1 MSALSALFEETA
13 LAAGIAVLDVYHAGA
28 KAHAKAD
35 GSPVTEADL
44 RAEEVIFDSLAKASP
59 DTPIVGEEAAASGG
73 APCVEGGSFYLVDPL
88 DGTKE
93 FMARRHDFTVNIAL
107 IENGRPLAGIVYA
120 PALRRAYVAADGMA
134 QRLEIDRFGRVSH
147 RHEIHARRRQ
157 PSIIAVAS
165 RSHSCAE
172 TEMFLARHGV
182 QNCTSIGSSL
192 KFCLLAEGQADVYPR
207 FGRTM
212 EWDTAAG
219 DAVLAA
225 AGGTVLRLDGSL
237 LRYGKCRQTSDCDF
251 ANPHFVAWAASPPE
265 GWC

>member
-28 KAHAKAD
+28 SAVAKAD

-44 RAEEVIFDSLAKASP
+44 RAEAVIFERLAKASP
-59 DTPIVGEEAAASGG
+59 AIPIVGEEAAAAGC
-73 APCVEGGSFYLVDPL
+73 APTVEEGSFYLVDPL

-93 FMARRHDFTVNIAL
+93 FIARRDDFTVNIAL
-107 IENGRPLAGIVYA
+107 IENGKPIAGIVYA
-120 PALRRAYVAADGMA
+120 PALRRAYVAADGVA
-134 QRLEIDRFGRVSH
+134 QRLEIDRFGRVNG
-147 RHEIHARRRQ
+147 RREIRARGREAA
-157 PSIIAVAS
+157 IIAVAS

-172 TEMFLARHGV
+172 TERFLARHRV
-182 QNCTSIGSSL
+182 QECTSVGSSL

-225 AGGTVLRLDGSL
+225 AGGTVLRLDGSI

-251 ANPHFVAWAASPPE
+251 ANPHFVAWAAAPPE

>member
-1 MSALSALFEETA
+1 MSALSALLEETA

-28 KAHAKAD
+28 SAVSKAD

-44 RAEEVIFDSLAKASP
+44 RAEAVIFERLAKASP
-59 DTPIVGEEAAASGG
+59 AIPIVGEEAAAAGCAPSVEAG
-73 APCVEGGSFYLVDPL
+73 AFYLVDPL

-93 FMARRHDFTVNIAL
+93 FIARRDDFTVNIAL
-107 IENGRPLAGIVYA
+107 IENGKPIAGIVYA
-120 PALRRAYVAADGMA
+120 PALQRAYVAADGIA
-134 QRLEIDRFGRVSH
+134 QRLDIDRSGRICD
-147 RHEIHARRRQ
+147 RREIRTRGRET
-157 PSIIAVAS
+157 SIIAVAS

-172 TEMFLARHGV
+172 TESFLARHRV
-182 QNCTSIGSSL
+182 QGCTSVGSSL

-225 AGGTVLRLDGSL
+225 AGGTVLRLDGSIL
-237 LRYGKCRQTSDCDF
+237 KYGKCRQASDCDF
-251 ANPHFVAWAASPPE
+251 ANPHFVAWAAAPPE

>member
-1 MSALSALFEETA
+1 MNALSELFEETA

-28 KAHAKAD
+28 DAVAKAD

-44 RAEEVIFDSLAKASP
+44 RAEAVIFERLAKVSP
-59 DTPIVGEEAAASGG
+59 GTPIVGEEAAAAGC
-73 APCVEGGSFYLVDPL
+73 APSVEEGSFYLVDPL

-93 FMARRHDFTVNIAL
+93 FIARRDDFTVNIAL
-107 IENGRPLAGIVYA
+107 IENGKPIAGIVYA
-120 PALRRAYVAADGMA
+120 PALRRAYVAAGGIA
-134 QRLEIDRFGRVSH
+134 QRLEIDRFGRVCE
-147 RHEIHARRRQ
+147 RREIRARGRETA
-157 PSIIAVAS
+157 IIAVAS

-172 TEMFLARHGV
+172 TEKFLARHHV
-182 QNCTSIGSSL
+182 QECTSVGSSL

-225 AGGTVLRLDGSL
+225 AGGTVLRLDGSV
-237 LRYGKCRQTSDCDF
+237 LRYGKCRQVSDCDF
-251 ANPHFVAWAASPPE
+251 ANPHFVAWAAAPPE